1 MMSENKMSRRDLL
14 TFTGFGAFIIANF
27 ASSVGFLRFL
37 IPNAVYEPD
46 RRFKIGYPEDIPLNG
61 YIEKPDQA
69 VMIFRD
75 ESGFHAISTVCTHLG
90 CIVKKVEA
98 GFDCPCH
105 GSRFDKLGV
114 PYAGPAPTPLTWH
127 KISVAP
133 DGQLIVDLNVKVKI
147 ETKFRV

>member
-1 MMSENKMSRRDLL
+1 MPEEKISRRNML
-14 TFTGFGAFIIANF
+14 TITGFGASIIAVLV
-27 ASSVGFLRFL
+27 SSVGLLRFL

-61 YIEKPDQA
+61 HIVKPDEG

-75 ESGFHAISTVCTHLG
+75 ESGFHAINTVCTHLG
-90 CIVKKVEA
+90 CIVKKVET

-105 GSRFDKLGV
+105 GSKFDEMGV
-114 PYAGPAPTPLTWH
+114 PFAGPAPAPLSWH
-127 KISVAP
+127 EISIAP
-133 DGQLIVDLNVKVKI
+133 DGQLVVDLNLKVKT